1 MNDAEQL
8 KQLTVRATGATSW
21 RGEGIK
27 YKRNEVYLDV
37 EEYMNVM
44 VSTTGVGLARGNQF
58 EMLLCVFL

>member
-1 MNDAEQL
+1 MDLNDAEQL

-44 VSTTGVGLARGNQF
+44 VSTTGDA
-58 EMLLCVFL
+58 C